1 MYSQNGWSLQPGTRN
16 KIELPA
22 AKVGK
27 NGRPL
32 FDENRGYDGPDCINA
47 VLWITCGTNM
57 KEVIDN
63 LQMELE
69 GEQLQIRWKQAQKK
83 NTKNQIVIYGIPPGF
98 DPLGIMHE
106 LLHGLKESEK
116 EICDNGTVLTL
127 EERVHR
133 RDLALPLFNG
143 YYKQA
148 SPPKASTHSKGLENS
163 LNKNKEFTQNCC
175 RIFHL
180 EYDPSNNARM
190 EPVWRHF
197 KDSG

>member
-27 NGRPL
+27 DGRPL

-47 VLWITCGTNM
+47 VLWITCVTNV
-57 KEVIDN
+57 KEAIDN

-69 GEQLQIRWKQAQKK
+69 GKQLQIRWKQAQKK

-98 DPLGIMHE
+98 DSLGIMHE

-116 EICDNGTVLTL
+116 EICDNGTILTL
-127 EERVHR
+127 EGRIHH

-148 SPPKASTHSKGLENS
+148 SPPKAFTLSEGLENS
-163 LNKNKEFTQNCC
+163 LNKNKEFT
-175 RIFHL
+175 
-180 EYDPSNNARM
+180 
-190 EPVWRHF
+190 
-197 KDSG
+197 